1 MVKQSGET
9 RTQGEAVKEEDEMV
23 RGKQSGETRTQGR
36 NSDKRGRSRERQNKA
51 VRQLSS

>member
-36 NSDKRGRSRERQNKA
+36 NSDKRRERQNKA
-51 VRQLSS
+51 VRQQDTR